1 MKKKRVNKLLRYFLL
16 GLIVAI
22 LTCSIILPTTSA
34 GAVQNYGTLDF
45 NNVANEDNLSIIE
58 LNGSV
63 PIQTNSFTV
72 PQVGNQNPA
81 NANAYVRTNLS
92 NQPRCFILTTTG
104 DSSSRSAIYGRF
116 SSELQWV
123 STYTFTIKYS
133 AESTDP
139 TVPLFFKLYRPTNA
153 VDVNLNNAE
162 LVDSSNGIIT
172 RRFTVPVLYDTYTSF
187 WLYWYAPQ
195 NSIIEFYS
203 LEFSNANFN
212 LTDYELGY
220 QQGVIDGS
228 TSVQDTLELGIFKGA
243 TADITVQY
251 NFTESVTFNNAIPDT
266 YYNAIGFTSYVN
278 EDTNGSFFRMDI
290 KLNFKYPWLFSQ
302 YPIFLSSD
310 KSIGQTATF
319 ITDTGERYVA
329 TTSTEFN
336 YENRFIPVE
345 GQESLNNSIIV
356 AMEFSFYQQSGY
368 ARYLNSYSGA
378 TLDSYNKGLQA
389 GKDLGY
395 NLGYKAGEISGLQ
408 RGEINGFNK
417 GYNQGRIDATDFS
430 FFGLISAV
438 IEVPINAITSLF
450 NFEVFGYNLT
460 NFVLFLFTLCVI
472 LAVLRLIF

>member
-1 MKKKRVNKLLRYFLL
+1 MKKKRVNKLLRYFLI
-16 GLIVAI
+16 GFVVAI

-58 LNGSV
+58 LSGSV

-72 PQVGNQNPA
+72 PQVGNQNPT
-81 NANAYVRTNLS
+81 NANAYIRTNLS
-92 NQPRCFILTTTG
+92 NQTSCFILTTTG

-116 SSELQWV
+116 SSELQWT
-123 STYTFTIKYS
+123 STYTFVIKYS
-133 AESTDP
+133 AESTDSN
-139 TVPLFFKLYRPTNA
+139 VPLFFKLYRPTNA
-153 VDVNLNNAE
+153 IDVNLNNAE

-172 RRFTVPVLYDTYTSF
+172 RRFTMSINYNNYTSF
-187 WLYWYAPQ
+187 WLWWNAPI
-195 NSIIEFYS
+195 NSTIKFYS
-203 LEFSNANFN
+203 LEFNNSNFN
-212 LTDYELGY
+212 LSDYDLGY

-251 NFTESVTFNNAIPDT
+251 NFTNDVIFSNVIPDT
-266 YYNAIGFTSYVN
+266 YYNAIGFTSFVD
-278 EDTNGSFFRMDI
+278 EDTNGSFFRVDI

-302 YPIFLSSD
+302 YPIFMSSD
-310 KSIGQTATF
+310 NSIGQNAIF
-319 ITDTGERYVA
+319 ITDTGERYSA

-336 YENRFIPVE
+336 YENRFIPVD

-395 NLGYKAGEISGLQ
+395 QTGFIKGESAGYNNGYNAGY
-408 RGEINGFNK
+408 NK
-417 GYNQGRIDATDFS
+417 GKEVAGDYS

-438 IEVPINAITSLF
+438 IEVPINAITNLF

-460 NFVLFLFTLCVI
+460 SFFLFLFTLAIC
-472 LAVLRLIF
+472 LTVLKLIF